1 MQVEQIV
8 GVISIL
14 LLVLSV
20 AMLILNIKEG
30 KYSFAALA
38 VYLFQIIL
46 INLFAVKILQPK
58 GPTAYYAGLL
68 NNLLD
73 APLMLIFLLYF
84 AKIEKAKQ
92 WIKMVLVSFI
102 AYELLIWAVLGMNH
116 KTLILI
122 IGPGLFIVTAFSFYF
137 FVTLMRIS
145 NFKRKD
151 VGMGFIAGGL
161 VFAYLCFLFIYVIF
175 YIMRSPHIKD
185 IYTIYH
191 ISFIIWCLTLIIGMS
206 LIMDK
211 KAKPTIS
218 APNRSK
224 EDPNAFQYL

>member
-1 MQVEQIV
+1 
-8 GVISIL
+8 
-14 LLVLSV
+14 
-20 AMLILNIKEG
+20 
-30 KYSFAALA
+30 
-38 VYLFQIIL
+38 
-46 INLFAVKILQPK
+46 
-58 GPTAYYAGLL
+58 
-68 NNLLD
+68 
-73 APLMLIFLLYF
+73 
-84 AKIEKAKQ
+84 
-92 WIKMVLVSFI
+92 MVLVSFI